1 MLIKSQVNQTE
12 IISQI
17 IETYFPNE
25 FHERQQLYEEE
36 NIRG

>member
-1 MLIKSQVNQTE
+1 MLIQSNVNQTE

-25 FHERQQLYEEE
+25 FKERHQLYEQEH
-36 NIRG
+36 IQG